1 MGDALADKTIEYNNK
16 MYVFP
21 STIASRLNLYSTFA
35 TNPLLFYQTHRA
47 SHWSY
52 QIVNHSHDIL
62 KHFQTS
68 GVSCATGFAVL
79 VLRA

>member
-1 MGDALADKTIEYNNK
+1 MDDVLADKKTEYSNK

-21 STIASRLNLYSTFA
+21 STIASRLNLYLPLA
-35 TNPLLFYQTHRA
+35 TNPLLSYQAHRA

-52 QIVNHSHDIL
+52 QIVNHTHDIL

-68 GVSCATGFAVL
+68 GVSCTAAFGAL
-79 VLRA
+79 VLGA